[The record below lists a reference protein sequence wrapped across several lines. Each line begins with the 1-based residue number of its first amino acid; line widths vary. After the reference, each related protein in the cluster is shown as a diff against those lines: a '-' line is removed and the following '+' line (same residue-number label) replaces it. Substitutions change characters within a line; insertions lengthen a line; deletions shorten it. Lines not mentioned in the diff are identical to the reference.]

1 MKRYTIWDGPF
12 SARVPVGV
20 TPTVIYTK
28 AKWPRGAVAY
38 AFGKVYRATHYRKR
52 KTVFTRVVISEL

>member
-20 TPTVIYTK
+20 LPTVIYTK
-28 AKWPRGAVAY
+28 AKWKRGSIVY
-38 AFGKVYRATHYRKR
+38 AFGRIYRATRYRKP
-52 KTVFTRVVISEL
+52 